1 MDVGGYGWVR
11 VGYGWRMR
19 EGRVG
24 KYVGEGWVVGG
35 GWSVDVV
42 GWFGGWLAVGW
53 LVVEGKLT
61 PG

>member
-1 MDVGGYGWVR
+1 M
-11 VGYGWRMR
+11 
-19 EGRVG
+19 
-24 KYVGEGWVVGG
+24 VGG

-42 GWFGGWLAVGW
+42 GWFGGWLAVSW